1 MKTWILETKVFI
13 HQLIYSYCI
22 AKKGKQQ
29 ENNLK
34 FYSKSGYNYTETFKK
49 SFSKENMRYIQ
60 INKTIDYKETVKE

>member
-1 MKTWILETKVFI
+1 MKTWILETTVFI

-34 FYSKSGYNYTETFKK
+34 FYSKSGYIITLKHLKNHSQKEKSALWKK
-49 SFSKENMRYIQ
+49 QEKLRF
-60 INKTIDYKETVKE
+60 

>member
-1 MKTWILETKVFI
+1 MKTWILETTVFI

-34 FYSKSGYNYTETFKK
+34 FYSKSGYIITLKHLKNHSQKK
-49 SFSKENMRYIQ
+49 ICD
-60 INKTIDYKETVKE
+60 IYK